1 MAQLTVFG
9 YRYRAGLIHAMD
21 ARVKLAALVALGIV
35 SLHAGSVGMMIGTGL
50 AFFVLLQVRIPIRQ
64 AVFELRWFMALVL
77 IVWLI
82 RCLNTPGQAI
92 VAWHGIALTLE
103 GAVAGAMIGWRWL
116 FIVCL
121 GLALSAS
128 TKTTDISAAVQWG
141 LRPLLGKSAD
151 KIGLMIGLLMRSIE
165 IILTQARQVAE
176 AQRARA
182 IDHRKN
188 PIYKIKMALIPL
200 LRGSFLTADRMAT
213 AISSRCYGDS
223 RTPHAWHF
231 TRNDTI
237 GALAILLICAAME
250 LA

>member
-1 MAQLTVFG
+1 LTVFG
-9 YRYRAGLIHAMD
+9 YRYRACLIYAMD
-21 ARVKLAALVALGIV
+21 ARVKLGALVALGIA
-35 SLHAGSVGMMIGTGL
+35 SLHAGSVGMMIATIL
-50 AFFVLLQVRIPIRQ
+50 AFFVLVQVRISIRQ
-64 AVFELRWFMALVL
+64 AVFELRWFMALLL

-82 RCLNTPGQAI
+82 RCMNTPGQAI

-103 GAVAGAMIGWRWL
+103 GAVAGAMISWRWL

-141 LRPLLGKSAD
+141 FRPIFGKSAH

-165 IILTQARQVAE
+165 IILTQARQIGDV
-176 AQRARA
+176 QRARA
-182 IDHRKN
+182 IDNRKN
-188 PIYKIKMALIPL
+188 PIYKMKMAVLPL
-200 LRGSFLTADRMAT
+200 MRGSFLTADRMAT
-213 AISSRCYGDS
+213 AISSRCYSDS
-223 RTPHAWHF
+223 RTPYAWHF

-237 GALAILLICAAME
+237 MAFAILLICAAMV